1 MQRVASLCGIVI
13 VAAWSSGA
21 LQAQAQSTP
30 SSDQPVIVAQGE
42 ALLMLPPD
50 RAYVSIASE
59 GHAQKSPDA
68 QRQAAAAMTSVEAE
82 LKRLGVAADMMRTT
96 SYTVQPQYDYA
107 NNRQTFREYL
117 ARNVIEVR
125 VDDLAKLADII
136 DAAGTSGA
144 TSVSGLR
151 FDLKNRST
159 AELDALRRAVRDAN
173 ARALAIAEGAN
184 KTLGPIIRLQE
195 QRSSSPSPV
204 FQGQMAGG
212 GGGGRSGGTPIE
224 PGEIQV
230 RATVTLTV
238 AIK

>member
-1 MQRVASLCGIVI
+1 MRR
-13 VAAWSSGA
+13 AATVLGMAMIAALSSGD
-21 LQAQAQSTP
+21 LRAQAQTVP
-30 SSDQPVIVAQGE
+30 TADQPVIVAQGE

-50 RAYVSIASE
+50 RAYVTIAAE

-68 QRQAAAAMTSVEAE
+68 QRQAAAAMTSVQGA
-82 LKRLGVAADMMRTT
+82 LKALGLAGEMIRTT
-96 SYTVQPQYDYA
+96 AYNVQPQYDYA

-117 ARNVIEVR
+117 ARNVVEVR
-125 VDDLAKLADII
+125 VDDLSKLADVI

-151 FDLKNRST
+151 FDLKNRSA
-159 AELDALRRAVRDAN
+159 AELDALRRAVRDAS
-173 ARALAIAEGAN
+173 ARAAAIAEGAN
-184 KTLGPIIRLQE
+184 KTLGPIVRMQE

-204 FQGQMAGG
+204 FQMGQGAGG
-212 GGGGRSGGTPIE
+212 GGGRGGGTPIE